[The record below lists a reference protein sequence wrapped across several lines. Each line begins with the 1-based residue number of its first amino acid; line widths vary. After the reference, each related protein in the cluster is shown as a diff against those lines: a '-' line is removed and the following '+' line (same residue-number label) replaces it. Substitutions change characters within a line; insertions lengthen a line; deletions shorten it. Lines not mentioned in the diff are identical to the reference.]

1 MPMLAVDH
9 MPMLAVDPSFQM
21 WATFALITI
30 AMVLFALE
38 RLPMELTSIGL
49 VCALMLLFH
58 FFPVEPVGSGH
69 PLDAARLLQGFGNP
83 ALITIVALLVIGEGL
98 VRTGVLDRAAQT
110 ILEHSGTLRIWLV
123 PFVLFT
129 VLAVSGFLN
138 NIPVVVI
145 FIPIMQVLSERLG
158 QAPSRLMMPLSFAAM
173 LGGMTTLIGS
183 STNLL
188 VSGTLVEIGEHAL
201 SFFSFTVPGLVLAVT
216 GFFYLVLVVPR
227 LLPKHTSPMN
237 SVSEGAGRQFIAQIV
252 VKKNSD
258 LIGREAVF
266 GLFPSIT
273 LRDMTVRSV
282 LSHHRTILPPFEE
295 YTVAAGDVF
304 TVAATRRTLAD
315 VLAHDPGLFQANPDE
330 DPSRPA
336 EENDQQ
342 LGNEQLLAEV
352 LVAPGSR
359 FIGRTL
365 DNLAFERRFGCVV
378 LGVQRHSRMI
388 RSRLSAIR
396 LDAGDV
402 LLIQGQP
409 KDVRALRAN
418 PDIILLEWATT
429 DLPKPYYARR
439 ATFIF
444 LAVVLAAATG
454 VLPIV
459 VAALCGAVTMFACRA
474 LNLRHLVDAI
484 DGRIILMIA
493 TALALGAALTETGG
507 AQFLADALLDTLEG
521 ASPAAIL
528 SAFFLLV
535 ALLSNVLS
543 TKACAVL
550 FTPIAVDIGHG
561 LGVDPMAFAVAV
573 IFAANCSFASPI
585 GYQTNLLVIAPGN
598 YRFLDFARVGLPMII
613 LLWLAFS
620 FFAPWYYGLF

>member
-1 MPMLAVDH
+1 
-9 MPMLAVDPSFQM
+9 MLAVDPSFQM
-21 WATFALITI
+21 WATFALISI

-58 FFPVEPVGSGH
+58 FFPIDPAGGGSG
-69 PLDAARLLQGFGNP
+69 LDATRLLQGFGNP

-98 VRTGVLDRAAQT
+98 VRTGVLDRAAQAV
-110 ILEHSGTLRIWLV
+110 LEHSGTQRLWLV

-158 QAPSRLMMPLSFAAM
+158 HAPSRLMMPLSFAAM

-188 VSGTLVEIGEHAL
+188 VSGTLVEIGESAL
-201 SFFSFTVPGLVLAVT
+201 SFFSFTVPGVVLAAT
-216 GFFYLVLVVPR
+216 GFLYLVFIVPR
-227 LLPKHTSPMN
+227 LLPHRKSPMN

-252 VKKNSD
+252 VKKDSD
-258 LIGREAVF
+258 LVGRDAVL
-266 GLFPSIT
+266 GIFPSII

-282 LSHHRTILPPFEE
+282 LSGHRTILPPFEE
-295 YTVAAGDVF
+295 YTVATGDVF

-330 DPSRPA
+330 DPTRPA
-336 EENDQQ
+336 EESDRQPSD
-342 LGNEQLLAEV
+342 EQLLAEV

-378 LGVQRHSRMI
+378 LGVQRRSRMI

-439 ATFIF
+439 AAFIF
-444 LAVVLAAATG
+444 LAVVVAAATG

-459 VAALCGAVTMFACRA
+459 VAALCGAVAMFACGA
-474 LNLRHLVDAI
+474 LNLRHLADAI

-507 AQFLADALLDTLEG
+507 AQFLASALLDTLEG

-585 GYQTNLLVIAPGN
+585 GYQTNLLVISPGN

-613 LLWLAFS
+613 LLWAAFS
-620 FFAPWYYGLF
+620 FFAPWYYGLS

>member
-1 MPMLAVDH
+1 MKIDVVSA
-9 MPMLAVDPSFQM
+9 
-21 WATFALITI
+21 
-30 AMVLFALE
+30 
-38 RLPMELTSIGL
+38 
-49 VCALMLLFH
+49 
-58 FFPVEPVGSGH
+58 SG
-69 PLDAARLLQGFGNP
+69 PTA
-83 ALITIVALLVIGEGL
+83 
-98 VRTGVLDRAAQT
+98 
-110 ILEHSGTLRIWLV
+110 
-123 PFVLFT
+123 
-129 VLAVSGFLN
+129 
-138 NIPVVVI
+138 
-145 FIPIMQVLSERLG
+145 
-158 QAPSRLMMPLSFAAM
+158 
-173 LGGMTTLIGS
+173 
-183 STNLL
+183 
-188 VSGTLVEIGEHAL
+188 
-201 SFFSFTVPGLVLAVT
+201 
-216 GFFYLVLVVPR
+216 
-227 LLPKHTSPMN
+227 
-237 SVSEGAGRQFIAQIV
+237 
-252 VKKNSD
+252 
-258 LIGREAVF
+258 
-266 GLFPSIT
+266 
-273 LRDMTVRSV
+273 
-282 LSHHRTILPPFEE
+282 
-295 YTVAAGDVF
+295 
-304 TVAATRRTLAD
+304 LAD